1 MAPTSTIFS
10 RRSRLIGLL
19 LAAAIALLLPASG
32 ASAAGVG
39 TLQAKVAS
47 ARSQAEAISADL
59 QASQAQMAA
68 AQQQAAAAAAR
79 EQQVS
84 SLLAAGQQRSAEL
97 ATGVRRSQRRLE
109 VEKRR
114 LRRARAALARRLVAI
129 YESGVPDST
138 ELILSAHG
146 FDDLAT
152 RSDYLKMIEN
162 SDTTLAGRV
171 REVRNAVRTELERI
185 ERLKARVDA
194 YNARL
199 EAARS
204 QISAIRVRAESTA
217 AQFQAIASSREAT
230 LATLK
235 SNIGGWVGDIEA
247 ARAAAAAQARQAA
260 QAQQAAQARRP
271 PQPRTPPRASRAPS
285 RRSTRWLGGP
295 YSIPSYIVACES
307 GGNYGAVNPSSGAG
321 GAYQIL
327 PSTWALYGGKGNP
340 QDGSKAEQDRIAAQ
354 IWADSGSGAWVCAG

>member
-1 MAPTSTIFS
+1 MAPRSTIFS

-19 LAAAIALLLPASG
+19 LTAAIALLLPASG

-260 QAQQAAQARRP
+260 QAQQAAAAQDA
-271 PQPRTPPRASRAPS
+271 ASSQQSAQQEV
-285 RRSTRWLGGP
+285 TRWLGGP

-340 QDGSKAEQDRIAAQ
+340 QDGSKAQQDRIAAQ